1 MPRSPSSSS
10 VSSLSKTGSDFDGK
24 TDGRAKTDG
33 PAKTDAFGRARRA
46 GDRSPSGSPPRR
58 RRDERERSRSRG
70 RRGRVRSR
78 SPEPRRRGGSPPRAR
93 ERDSHRGGGGDPRD
107 DGPLPEL
114 ESVHRAEVVR
124 VEAYGAFVA
133 LSGFRRQGLVH
144 ISQLASWR
152 VESVEEV
159 ARVGQRV
166 YVLVLSTDNG
176 RLSCSMRR
184 VDQESGAARPDE
196 PRGPGASFA
205 GGAYSAA
212 DQTYP
217 DRSGAQMGLNPLDR
231 QAGDEAAEP
240 RRGYGGGFDPEREA
254 RFAEARTRRAV
265 QRRSLPLPS
274 IWLPSRSPS
283 PRREPKKEKGRAGEH
298 TAESWMESFGKAA
311 EEGKGKGGKGKDK
324 GKDKDAKASKAKR
337 RRKKVSS
344 SSSASSSSGSGSG
357 SESESESE
365 SSSSAPSE
373 REQKRKKRS
382 KAKPTDGRESKKKKE
397 EERGAADGEEERKGA
412 SRAKGGEPD
421 ADEAADTT
429 RAEAVPEPAAP
440 EPAPPEPAAPEPT
453 VAVAPEPAPSEP
465 APSEEAP
472 SEEALPEESLP
483 EESAAAAEMPP
494 PPPRPPAAS
503 SGEGGPSS
511 SSAGAGAGSGRRKV
525 KKIKYVWVEKRAAAD
540 DDEDDVGPMPAP
552 RVEGVTPSGYGG
564 ALLPGEGEAIA
575 AYVAAGKRI
584 PRRGEVGLS
593 AEEIESFES
602 MGYVMSGSR
611 HKRMNAVRVRK
622 ENQIYSAEEKRALQM
637 FNYEEKQK
645 REAQILADFRSL
657 VQNKI
662 GQYE

>member
-33 PAKTDAFGRARRA
+33 PAKTDAFGRARRG

-93 ERDSHRGGGGDPRD
+93 ERDGHRGGGGDPRD

-254 RFAEARTRRAV
+254 RFAEARQRRAILDMMSSTMPATRRGMYGALADSFAMPPALLMIFVSCASRISSCFWSTFATGAV
-265 QRRSLPLPS
+265 GSWVSALNAAATVGLRTRRVALWQVTGQAWFDLC
-274 IWLPSRSPS
+274 
-283 PRREPKKEKGRAGEH
+283 
-298 TAESWMESFGKAA
+298 
-311 EEGKGKGGKGKDK
+311 
-324 GKDKDAKASKAKR
+324 
-337 RRKKVSS
+337 
-344 SSSASSSSGSGSG
+344 
-357 SESESESE
+357 E
-365 SSSSAPSE
+365 SS
-373 REQKRKKRS
+373 
-382 KAKPTDGRESKKKKE
+382 
-397 EERGAADGEEERKGA
+397 
-412 SRAKGGEPD
+412 
-421 ADEAADTT
+421 
-429 RAEAVPEPAAP
+429 
-440 EPAPPEPAAPEPT
+440 
-453 VAVAPEPAPSEP
+453 
-465 APSEEAP
+465 
-472 SEEALPEESLP
+472 
-483 EESAAAAEMPP
+483 
-494 PPPRPPAAS
+494 
-503 SGEGGPSS
+503 
-511 SSAGAGAGSGRRKV
+511 
-525 KKIKYVWVEKRAAAD
+525 
-540 DDEDDVGPMPAP
+540 
-552 RVEGVTPSGYGG
+552 
-564 ALLPGEGEAIA
+564 
-575 AYVAAGKRI
+575 
-584 PRRGEVGLS
+584 
-593 AEEIESFES
+593 
-602 MGYVMSGSR
+602 
-611 HKRMNAVRVRK
+611 
-622 ENQIYSAEEKRALQM
+622 
-637 FNYEEKQK
+637 
-645 REAQILADFRSL
+645 
-657 VQNKI
+657 
-662 GQYE
+662 